1 MKNFFRDWN
10 LRRIIYLIGGIW
22 AIVQSVMDK
31 AWFLIP
37 LGLYFVAMAIFKFG
51 CASEIAQFLIL
62 LIKNKINIKTTTRC
76 HKNFKKLL
84 IQKSLY

>member
-1 MKNFFRDWN
+1 MKKNFRDWN

-51 CASEIAQFLIL
+51 CASGNCA
-62 LIKNKINIKTTTRC
+62 TPYSSY
-76 HKNFKKLL
+76 
-84 IQKSLY
+84 QKQDKH